1 MSQLKRAKK
10 MGRMVKW
17 QKVQINAQMQ
27 RLLRLFGW
35 IGVEAREHLGHQPVD
50 CRVVGGIQHEAAV
63 QVRLQVLPGATSANN
78 F

>member
-1 MSQLKRAKK
+1 MAESTKK
-10 MGRMVKW
+10 K
-17 QKVQINAQMQ
+17 NPQMQ

-50 CRVVGGIQHEAAV
+50 SRVVGGIQHEAAV
-63 QVRLQVLPGATSANN
+63 HVRLQVLPGATSATN